1 MREVSCS
8 CPGAPEPPGY
18 YKERGVSLHLQDQD
32 GSLGLHQ
39 IQAPS
44 LGLPAEA
51 GGLEEVGD
59 QKGTGNG
66 GVMEDHRQFVEP
78 W

>member
-1 MREVSCS
+1 M
-8 CPGAPEPPGY
+8 
-18 YKERGVSLHLQDQD
+18 SLHLQDQD

-39 IQAPS
+39 IQAPL

-51 GGLEEVGD
+51 GGLEEEAD

-66 GVMEDHRQFVEP
+66 GVMEDHRQFVGP